1 MSLAITQ
8 AAAPPA
14 MERYS
19 ILQIVLL
26 HLAPGVIIGLV
37 FAALARIAEVQE
49 MPATLALLVT
59 WLIVGIPILLGTLFY
74 QGFRRNGKLSLRG
87 ILLNRQP
94 LPLRQ
99 YAWLVPALLVW
110 TAVSSTVLYQFATAL
125 REQLFAGQP
134 AWLDL
139 SAFAENPTHYPPS
152 VVWAIVI
159 LSAVLN
165 VAVPI
170 TEELYFRSYLLPRL
184 PFGRGWSPLVNA
196 VLFSLYHF
204 WLPWDFFG
212 RIIALLPVVYVV
224 QWKRNVYLS
233 ILVHCLLNTLGT
245 IGLLVLVMK

>member
-1 MSLAITQ
+1 MNLAIPQ
-8 AAAPPA
+8 APEAATT
-14 MERYS
+14 ERYS
-19 ILQIVLL
+19 ILHLTVL
-26 HLAPGVIIGLV
+26 HLAPGVIIALLFV
-37 FAALARIAEVQE
+37 ALARVAAAQE

-59 WLIVGIPILLGTLFY
+59 WLVAGIPVLVGILLY
-74 QGFRRNGKLSLRG
+74 QGFRRNGKLSLEG

-99 YAWLVPALLVW
+99 YAWLVPALVVW
-110 TAVSSTVLYQFATAL
+110 TALSSTILYQGSAVLHQA
-125 REQLFAGQP
+125 LFAWQP
-134 AWLDL
+134 TWLDL
-139 SAFAENPTHYPPS
+139 SAFADNPSHYSNS
-152 VVWAIVI
+152 VIWAILI

-165 VAVPI
+165 LAVPI

-184 PFGRGWSPLVNA
+184 SLGQVWSPLANV

-212 RIIALLPVVYVV
+212 RVIALLPVVYIV
-224 QWKRNVYLS
+224 QWKQNVYLS